1 MRTDVHM
8 IVNIHIMV
16 LWECDACSLV

>member
-8 IVNIHIMV
+8 IVNIQIMV
-16 LWECDACSLV
+16 LWECDSCSLV